1 MKAAVIY
8 EKGKLEIEEKDL
20 PSPNDSEVLIKIMAC
35 GVCGTDNSLYMGTYP
50 VDSPVIIGHEFS
62 GVVVSTGKLV
72 TGISQGDRVTGDPNV
87 VCHSCSYCRSGNE
100 HLCENLSSMG
110 VHRDGAVA
118 EYCVLPATNVYKITD
133 DLSFEEAAFTEPLA
147 CAVRGIKNS
156 GIMPGDVVLVIGGGS
171 MGNLLLQCAKIRGA
185 SKIIVSEP
193 IEKRR
198 KIALENGADIVINPF
213 EEDLYKKVMSIKNTG
228 ADVVIEAAG
237 NSAMQAEALRLVKKG
252 GNILY
257 FGCSP
262 SDKLIEV
269 NPFIINENEL
279 HIHGSF
285 NNLFSTA
292 DAVAYLETG
301 KVKVKNLI
309 TDYFTIEN
317 YKDVFDRFG
326 GKDTM
331 KLMVKMD

>member
-8 EKGKLEIEEKDL
+8 GKGELKIEERSL
-20 PSPNDSEVLIKIMAC
+20 PSPKESEVLIKIKAC

-50 VDSPVIIGHEFS
+50 VNSPVVIGHEFS
-62 GVVVSTGKLV
+62 GIVISTGNSV
-72 TGISQGDRVTGDPNV
+72 TDISQGDRVTGDPNV
-87 VCHSCSYCRSGNE
+87 VCHACTYCRSGNE
-100 HLCENLSSMG
+100 HLCDHLSSMG

-118 EYCVLPATNVYKITD
+118 EYCILPSSNVYKISEN
-133 DLSFEEAAFTEPLA
+133 LSFEEAAFTEPLA

-156 GIMPGDVVLVIGGGS
+156 GILPGDVVLVIGGGS
-171 MGNLLLQCAKIRGA
+171 MGNLLMQCAKIRGA
-185 SKIIVSEP
+185 SMVIVSEP

-198 KIALENGADIVINPF
+198 KTALENGADIVINPF
-213 EEDLYKKVMSIKNTG
+213 EEDLFKRVMDIKMTG

-252 GNILY
+252 GNVLY

-292 DAVAYLETG
+292 DAVAYLQSG
-301 KVKVKNLI
+301 KIKVKNLI

-317 YKDVFDRFG
+317 YKNVFDRFG
-326 GKDTM
+326 GKDTL